1 MYGVDE
7 TIQAFLDGGAD
18 VMAAEADGRT
28 PLHRVARYFECPPG
42 NIYLLLDAGATVM
55 AKDEEAMTPWDYAQ
69 ENKMFKGTEGFWALN
84 NAQHK

>member
-28 PLHRVARYFECPPG
+28 PLHRVARYFECPSE
-42 NIYLLLDAGATVM
+42 NIYLLLGAGATVM

>member
-1 MYGVDE
+1 MFGADE

-28 PLHRVARYFECPPG
+28 PLHRVARCFECPPE
-42 NIYLLLDAGATVM
+42 NIYLLLGAGATVM

-69 ENKMFKGTEGFWALN
+69 ENKMFKGTERFWALN